1 MHSTDDAPTLLCPE
15 CATLLD
21 SAARCPACWGGS
33 QTPLQILAYQIA
45 LQSEYGPMCPA
56 ALIERMRDMQGPHFE
71 RAAVALERAI
81 REREEVRGRMAAA

>member
-1 MHSTDDAPTLLCPE
+1 MHSPDNAPPLLCPE

-21 SAARCPACWGGS
+21 AQARCSCWGYR
-33 QTPLQILAYQIA
+33 TAVDVLAFQLV
-45 LQSEYGPMCPA
+45 LQSEYGPFCPA